1 MKLLK
6 ETRRLERLIQDI
18 QELSQ
23 AEAGYFSISLKP
35 LNLIQILITL
45 VERFSAQLLDSG
57 PIIKLDCPKDLP
69 LVSGDRDRTEQIL
82 INLLGNAILYT
93 KKGLITVKA
102 WCDNHRVFISVIDTG
117 IGINSENL
125 PYVFERFW
133 RADKSRAR
141 HAEGAGIGLAITR
154 RLLELQGGKIEVTSE
169 LGKGSIFTF
178 YLSIA

>member
-1 MKLLK
+1 MTVVRGYLEKLADKSIDFFPELYLKLLK

-23 AEAGYFSISLKP
+23 AEAGYLSNIP
-35 LNLIQILITL
+35 ILITL
-45 VERFSAQLLDSG
+45 VERFSAQSLESG
-57 PIIKLDCPKDLP
+57 PIIKLDSSKDLP

-82 INLLGNAILYT
+82 MNLLGNAILYT
-93 KKGLITVKA
+93 EKGLITVKA

-117 IGINSENL
+117 IGINSKNL

-141 HAEGAGIGLAITR
+141 HAQGAGI
-154 RLLELQGGKIEVTSE
+154 
-169 LGKGSIFTF
+169 
-178 YLSIA
+178 